1 MNRRLQR
8 VHIASLRVA
17 LMASAIL
24 AVVYAV
30 VAAIV
35 VVVVTNSLTAQVDTR
50 LTSFLAGKPSGPDP
64 SASLENGPRYAST
77 LFGWAVEPDG
87 TVVPLTPRSGS
98 LPASVAAVSSPTTVT
113 VQGFDLRIAGT
124 ALPAGTFVQVGADQF
139 SADRI
144 IVGQTL
150 DSVSQT
156 RSTIITTET
165 IVGLVLLLVAFVGAL
180 IGGRRV
186 GAPIELA
193 RQKQMEFTADA
204 SHELRTPLSVIE
216 AQTSLA
222 LVQDRDAN
230 WYRSAFQR
238 IGNESQRIR
247 RLVDDLLWLARVDS
261 VDTREQDEPVEVG
274 VLAAGA
280 VERFAAVAEARK
292 LSLTV
297 NVTAEPHVVSGSP
310 EWLDRLLGVL
320 VDNACKYAPE
330 NGRVHVQVDTDG
342 GRVRLVVEDS
352 GPGIPDEER
361 PRIFNRFHRAS
372 NVQGGSGL
380 GLAIADAV
388 VRRTHGRWEIGT
400 SARLA
405 GASVAV
411 TWPRAIAGGKEEPR
425 GASAPVP
432 PPVAASAPPSAAA
445 QPE

>member
-24 AVVYAV
+24 AVVYTV

-35 VVVVTNSLTAQVDTR
+35 VMVVTGSLTSQVDNR
-50 LTSFLAGKPSGPDP
+50 LGAVLAAVQNNERITPFTGVTDP
-64 SASLENGPRYAST
+64 SAGAPYTAQLIAWIVRSDGTCQGYAV
-77 LFGWAVEPDG
+77 APDG
-87 TVVPLTPRSGS
+87 HLLPLANAVLPVSARS
-98 LPASVAAVSSPTTVT
+98 VNKVTTVT
-113 VQGFDLRIAGT
+113 LSGVDVRING
-124 ALPAGTFVQVGADQF
+124 VGVGGG
-139 SADRI
+139 RVV
-144 IVGQTL
+144 VGQTL
-150 DSVSQT
+150 DAVSQT
-156 RSTIITTET
+156 RSTIITTEM
-165 IVGLVLLLVAFVGAL
+165 IVGGILLVVVFVGAL

-193 RQKQMEFTADA
+193 RQRQMEFTADA

-222 LVQDRDAN
+222 LVQERDAA
-230 WYRSAFQR
+230 WYRTAFQR

-247 RLVDDLLWLARVDS
+247 RLVDDLLWLARADS
-261 VDTREQDEPVEVG
+261 TESREQAEPVEIG
-274 VLAAGA
+274 VLATRA
-280 VERFAAVAEARK
+280 VERFAAVAEARQ
-292 LSLTV
+292 LTITAGV
-297 NVTAEPHVVSGSP
+297 SAEPHVVSGSA

-330 NGRVHVQVDTDG
+330 TGSVNVCVENDG
-342 GRVRLVVEDS
+342 GRVRLAVDDS
-352 GPGIPDEER
+352 GPGIPAEER
-361 PRIFNRFHRAS
+361 PRIFDRFHRAS
-372 NVQGGSGL
+372 RVPGGSGL

-400 SARLA
+400 SALLG

-411 TWPRAIAGGKEEPR
+411 SWPRAIAGGREPVR
-425 GASAPVP
+425 ATQGE
-432 PPVAASAPPSAAA
+432 APPAPAPPAPAA